1 MPNATLVYS
10 SRLHPRNHI
19 TVYYASSTNWNA
31 TKLIDAIIAASKQR
45 KNRVVPKDNTFVFM
59 GKVVRKK
66 NVGQ

>member
-1 MPNATLVYS
+1 
-10 SRLHPRNHI
+10 
-19 TVYYASSTNWNA
+19 VYYANSTNWNA

-59 GKVVRKK
+59 GKIVRKK

>member
-10 SRLHPRNHI
+10 SRLHSRNHI
-19 TVYYASSTNWNA
+19 TVYYANNTNWNA

-59 GKVVRKK
+59 NRAVRKK